1 MPTKKNNYTDAVPPG
16 KKRPR
21 KGSQPKLYGE
31 PKNYPQ
37 SNKFIGERKKAI
49 DAGKKTFNVNGKTFP
64 VTGGGPKMVGSK
76 EKYTEGNFPEAHHMK
91 MMGSPLYYG
100 ESKPAFMGGNYRATD
115 TNKEVFSG
123 NKEEKK
129 EEGSKKSE
137 GSKRLSAARSRRKEA
152 RRNLKA
158 DRLNRRADRME
169 ARRK

>member
-1 MPTKKNNYTDAVPPG
+1 MPTKKNDYTDAVPPG

-21 KGSQPKLYGE
+21 KGSPKMYGE

-76 EKYTEGNFPEAHHMK
+76 EKYTEGNFAEMHHMK

-100 ESKPAFMGGNYRATD
+100 ESKPQYNFTASTA
-115 TNKEVFSG
+115 NKEVFSEK
-123 NKEEKK
+123 KEEKK

-137 GSKRLSAARSRRKEA
+137 GTKRLSAARARRKEA